1 MDVASLLHE
10 LTPEAERLLA
20 RHDATSKPW
29 YPHALVPWGRGRDF
43 DEDYEWSA
51 AEAGLPDALRSALFV
66 NLLTEDNLPYSFRDV
81 QRMFGRDGVWGEWG
95 RRWTAEEG
103 RHAIVIRD
111 YLTVTRALDPVEL
124 ENARIAQVSGGQ
136 VPEPPTALDGFA
148 YLTLQELATR
158 IAHRQTAKLIDDEAG
173 YRVMARVGADEN
185 YHFLYYRDLAQAA
198 LRIDPSAMMIAI
210 DEQVRGFSMPGT
222 GIPNFAQHSRAI
234 ANAGIYNLTIHHDQI
249 LAPIVLRYWDIGH
262 LESLTPEAEQA
273 REACVA
279 WIARIEKVGR

>member
-1 MDVASLLHE
+1 VDVASLLHE

>member
-1 MDVASLLHE
+1 VDVASLLHE

-66 NLLTEDNLPYSFRDV
+66 NLLTEDNLPYYFRDV